1 MTDEHSII
9 FFKIFHWIESC
20 HLSASEH
27 WRHQHFITNLPTVSF
42 SLNVIILLCVTT
54 FIDDYLLFT
63 SIPRKCTSFFLI
75 LQVTWRVLLCRVN
88 LPLYFSFTPTSHLW
102 FCQPIQRKKH
112 IVVTS
117 PSTPFCKSSS
127 PPLIHKGRIT
137 FKIATFFSISQN
149 SSYICVK

>member
-1 MTDEHSII
+1 MLFPFIGLGTLTSSTFYYEPANGEFLFKCYYSPVLPLPLMII
-9 FFKIFHWIESC
+9 FCSLRFHVNV
-20 HLSASEH
+20 HL
-27 WRHQHFITNLPTVSF
+27 
-42 SLNVIILLCVTT
+42 
-54 FIDDYLLFT
+54 
-63 SIPRKCTSFFLI
+63 FFFI
-75 LQVTWRVLLCRVN
+75 LQVTWRLLLCRVN

-102 FCQPIQRKKH
+102 SCQPIQRKKH

-137 FKIATFFSISQN
+137 FKIASFFSISQN